1 MTSDTAVTASDMST
15 VFFRPIRFI
24 SIPVGTEKIRN
35 QKNTSEGKRFAC
47 ESESER
53 SFCTKLVPTRSTNPM
68 AKKQNITGI
77 SCISELFLADEIDGS
92 IVRDMI

>member
-1 MTSDTAVTASDMST
+1 
-15 VFFRPIRFI
+15 
-24 SIPVGTEKIRN
+24 
-35 QKNTSEGKRFAC
+35 
-47 ESESER
+47 
-53 SFCTKLVPTRSTNPM
+53 M